1 MKLLPALVAATAAK
15 ECVYTNWSS
24 WTECSW
30 LCGPSGTKERVRSIR
45 LPRDG
50 KCTDN
55 GAEPETKQIEPCNR
69 KCMNGGKMSNSN
81 SCRCKPTFM
90 GRCCEIPVSGSV
102 DRCDRE
108 LRAPDGGNLK
118 CGRAKPEPVNPLLA
132 DEPPKLRNG
141 REPLPNKWACTA
153 QCPKNQGMYRA
164 VDDVIQC
171 KHEGWQGTSFAQR
184 SFAFDDYDDL
194 TPTLPLPDCAPR
206 ATVLGTTASFA
217 LEYEGVQAGVPPGL
231 EAFVEAQCGRKVKGA
246 KAGLE
251 FSATY
256 TINEGALPKRRTR
269 REGEEEAAPVAAA
282 DEAANSTEEVAAEDA
297 AYTLERFNINVDF
310 SIKARS
316 AGNLGWASQDMSRSL
331 MRDCVGSVLGD
342 FISKIGQFDNE
353 GGFIASSAQEPED
366 MAEDF
371 WPRWDLAGSGCLD
384 GSVLVGGNMQE
395 KLECQACPRGTVFVS
410 RARGTMTMCR
420 PCPSGT
426 YMGETGAI
434 MNDAGELGEC
444 NACPSDAYMTNVFPA
459 YSKDQCQKTS
469 CFPNRTKFQVVFV
482 LDSSGSVTRPDYI
495 RMREFSKSIVKR
507 MCINGGENQN
517 GKKSCGQAG
526 YVIYNSSPESM
537 LKFKQVETFEDF
549 ERIDNYEY
557 RGGAPRIGDVFE
569 FIHDTFV
576 DSEYTKTGIPLNV
589 VLISDGQTQGD
600 DREAMEKWTRILKK
614 RVTKII
620 TISKRSMFNEN
631 TLQLATSLEDR
642 YFLYDYHEL
651 PGFVHPVMEQLC
663 ESVSQHKS
671 DMKRKRN

>member
-55 GAEPETKQIEPCNR
+55 GGEPETKQIEPCNR

-141 REPLPNKWACTA
+141 REPLPNKWSCTA
-153 QCPKNQGMYRA
+153 QCPRNQGMYRA

-269 REGEEEAAPVAAA
+269 REGEEAAPVAA

-297 AYTLERFNINVDF
+297 AYTLEKFNINVDF

-316 AGNLGWASQDMSRSL
+316 AGNVGWASQDMSRSL

-353 GGFIASSAQEPED
+353 GGFMASSAQEPED
-366 MAEDF
+366 MSEDF

-537 LKFKQVETFEDF
+537 LKFKQVESYEDF

>member
-1 MKLLPALVAATAAK
+1 MKLLPTLVAAAAAK
-15 ECVYTNWSS
+15 ECVYTQWSS

-30 LCGPSGTKERVRSIR
+30 LCGPSGTKERVRQIR

-55 GAEPETKQIEPCNR
+55 GGEPETKQVEPCNR
-69 KCMNGGKMSNSN
+69 KCMNGGKMTNSN
-81 SCRCKPTFM
+81 KCRCKPTFM

-118 CGRAKPEPVNPLLA
+118 CGRAKPEPVNPLLEN
-132 DEPPKLRNG
+132 EPVKLRNG
-141 REPLPNKWACTA
+141 REPLPYKWSCSS
-153 QCPKNQGMYRA
+153 QCPRGQGMYRA

-206 ATVLGTTASFA
+206 ETVLGTTADFS
-217 LEYEGVQAGVPPGL
+217 LEFTAPAAGVPSGL
-231 EAFVEAQCGRKVKGA
+231 EALVESQCARKVKGA

-251 FSATY
+251 FSASFTV
-256 TINEGALPKRRTR
+256 NEGSLGRKRTR
-269 REGEEEAAPVAAA
+269 RDEGEEAPAEEAPVEEEAATTAAP
-282 DEAANSTEEVAAEDA
+282 DVT
-297 AYTLERFNINVDF
+297 FNIGAVFKING
-310 SIKARS
+310 RS
-316 AGNLGWASQDMSRSL
+316 ASNIGWSSQDMSRSL
-331 MRDCVGSVLGD
+331 MRDCVGSILAD
-342 FISKIGQFDNE
+342 FESKVGTTDEE
-353 GGFIASSAQEPED
+353 GYTAVAAQAPED

-371 WPRWDLAGSGCLD
+371 WPRWDLEGSKCLP

-426 YMGETGAI
+426 YMGETGAVA
-434 MNDAGELGEC
+434 NDAGELGEC

-495 RMREFSKSIVKR
+495 RMREFAKSIVKR
-507 MCINGGENQN
+507 MCINGGEKQD

-537 LKFKQVETFEDF
+537 LKFKQVESYEDF

-569 FIHDTFV
+569 FIHDTYI

-600 DREAMEKWTRILKK
+600 DREHMEKWTRILKK

-642 YFLYDYHEL
+642 YFLFDYHEL

-663 ESVSQHKS
+663 ESVSKHKS